1 MLKLVPIIIIIII
14 TIILSPSSS
23 SSSSSSSYFNLSKTL
38 LSEQDFKIASSEF
51 LSAHITDTISK
62 TPLTIFVPDDHAFAD
77 ASAAGYKTLPIQN
90 KYFVLKCHMISYYFP
105 PSLLPHT
112 TNTWHLLATIGT
124 EIMGNDEY
132 KLNIT
137 AMVNGSVA
145 VSNNYVQGIVT
156 RTVYDQSPIVVYGI
170 TKLLLPK
177 DLPDL
182 PPQPPKT
189 PPPPP
194 KTADVSAASV
204 CSFQFFAILLF
215 FSLYFVFSVVE

>member
-1 MLKLVPIIIIIII
+1 
-14 TIILSPSSS
+14 
-23 SSSSSSSYFNLSKTL
+23 
-38 LSEQDFKIASSEF
+38 
-51 LSAHITDTISK
+51 
-62 TPLTIFVPDDHAFAD
+62 
-77 ASAAGYKTLPIQN
+77 
-90 KYFVLKCHMISYYFP
+90 
-105 PSLLPHT
+105 
-112 TNTWHLLATIGT
+112 
-124 EIMGNDEY
+124 MGNDEY

-182 PPQPPKT
+182 PP
-189 PPPPP
+189 PPP

-215 FSLYFVFSVVE
+215 FSLVLCI